1 MKANLNK
8 IKEMV
13 NEARILRNVLGEQKK
28 AILMCDK
35 ILRLDANNRDAMLIK
50 AGALKE
56 LGKIDQFVLLVK
68 EIIPKWPDHWEAYY
82 LWSMLYFMMNED
94 AKGLELMHK
103 SITLE
108 ENFNNVI
115 IYGQMLYLSG
125 VQEYATYIEKAKRI
139 DKPRAENFLK
149 NEWVWD
155 LDEVKPTLM
164 EKMKALVS
172 VRNWKKIKQRD

>member
-1 MKANLNK
+1 
-8 IKEMV
+8 MV
-13 NEARILRNVLGEQKK
+13 NEARILKNVLEEPKK
-28 AILMCDK
+28 SIFMCDN
-35 ILRLDANNRDAMLIK
+35 ILKLDKENRDAMLIK

-56 LGKIDQFVLLVK
+56 LGKLDQFVVLVK
-68 EIIPKWPDHWEAYY
+68 EIIQKWPDHWEAYY
-82 LWSMLYFMMNED
+82 LLSMLHFMMNED

-108 ENFNNVI
+108 ENFDNVI

-125 VQEYATYIEKAKRI
+125 VQEYASYIEKAKKI

-155 LDEVKPTLM
+155 IEKVKPTLM
-164 EKMKALVS
+164 EKMKALVTI
-172 VRNWKKIKQRD
+172 RNWKKTKN